1 MNQSLNIEKAIK
13 LLDKRTTTFDEVCK
27 FIYKDIEEYQESR
40 ERFYLEQLRDEYQ
53 GGEDLTEEVIEDYT
67 NKIAQKIE
75 KDVKRFSIEY
85 ATNSID
91 AALDAINEKRLKK
104 KTSTT
109 NLLII
114 LTSLKEINEEI

>member
-75 KDVKRFSIEY
+75 KDVVRFSIEY
-85 ATNSID
+85 AINSID
-91 AALDAINEKRLKK
+91 AVLDAINEKRLKK